1 MDRYYT
7 FLYVRRGNA
16 GVKSIRIRR
25 SLVIGAA
32 SLLLALI
39 ITSISMITRFS
50 GLALETHRLA
60 DMQDE
65 NSELKKRLST
75 FRTEVEELKG
85 RMEINLELQNKAML
99 MANLDPIS
107 EDVWQVG
114 IGGPE
119 PLIVEREL
127 RETDVIFSKIE
138 KDLDRIL
145 RQSKLQKD
153 SYTELLAILEKEI
166 EIRECTPSIKPLRG
180 GFISSRFGRRMD
192 PYTGRISFHKGVDFF
207 ARAGTPVISTADGT
221 VTMAREDGGMGLM
234 VEISHGNGFETRYA
248 HLSGILVKRGQ
259 DVRRG
264 ETIGLV
270 GNTGRSTGPHLH
282 YEVAF
287 RNSLRNPLE
296 YIIPEDVFYD

>member
-65 NSELKKRLST
+65 NSELKKRLSV
-75 FRTEVEELKG
+75 FRTEVDELKG

-107 EDVWQVG
+107 EDVRQVG

-127 RETDVIFSKIE
+127 RETDIIFSKIE
-138 KDLDRIL
+138 KDIDRIL

-166 EIRECTPSIKPLRG
+166 EIRECTPSIKPLKG

-207 ARAGTPVISTADGT
+207 ARAGTPVIATADGT

-234 VEISHGNGFETRYA
+234 VEISHGNGFETRYG

-259 DVRRG
+259 DVKRG

-282 YEVAF
+282 YEVTF

>member
-25 SLVIGAA
+25 SLVIGSA

-50 GLALETHRLA
+50 GLAMETHRLS
-60 DMQDE
+60 DMRDE
-65 NSELKKRLST
+65 NNELKKRLSE
-75 FRTEVEELKG
+75 FRTEVDELKG
-85 RMEINLELQNKAML
+85 RMEINLDLQNKAML

-107 EDVWQVG
+107 DDVWQVG

-119 PLIVEREL
+119 PVIVEREI
-127 RETDVIFSKIE
+127 RETDIIFSRIE

-153 SYTELLAILEKEI
+153 SYTELLTILEKEI
-166 EIRECTPSIKPLRG
+166 EIRECTPSIKPLKG

-207 ARAGTPVISTADGT
+207 ARTGTPVVATADGT
-221 VTMAREDGGMGLM
+221 VTMAKNEGGLGLM
-234 VEISHGNGFETRYA
+234 VEINHGNGFKTRYG

-259 DVRRG
+259 DVKRG

-270 GNTGRSTGPHLH
+270 GNSGRSTGPHLH
-282 YEVAF
+282 YEVNF

-296 YIIPEDVFYD
+296 YIIPEDVFYN